1 MTQTTG
7 SDTSRVRLGAAGA
20 AVTLATLVTNALAYV
35 VPVLGARRLS
45 AADLG
50 ALATVLAL
58 GAIAAVPGF
67 GLQIAVAAHRARWGG
82 GGAGRLGLR
91 TAALTGAVT
100 LAAVPLLTVLLRLP
114 APLTLLLAATT
125 FATVLAGRWLGE
137 LQGDQRFLRLA
148 VAMAVV
154 AAGRYGGLVVGL
166 LLGRG
171 PVTCLL
177 LTTVTG
183 LLALPILA
191 RLAAPETAGVT
202 SPIGRGAESATPPGA
217 VLTGPRGDEPGA
229 GETGGV
235 VPRRLG
241 ARQVTTACAATLA
254 MLTIS
259 YADLILARQLLPAA
273 DSGAYAV
280 GSVLTKG
287 ALWAPQVV
295 TLLVLPRLARGDR
308 RARLVALALI
318 MACGA
323 ALVLAATIGGE
334 LAFRLA
340 GGAGYLHLADTAP
353 IFAATG
359 ALYAVVFMLVND
371 RVATGARW
379 PAAPLWV
386 ATAGLAAATALIAPR
401 TVTGV
406 LSCALI
412 AATVTAAAMVW
423 LVFRPGRPTHAI
435 NIGNLRPTWM
445 RGSQRTRT
453 TLSDQP
459 GAVTRQTGVDDDSA
473 GTQAPRAP
481 SRWLP

>member
-58 GAIAAVPGF
+58 AAIAAVPGF

-82 GGAGRLGLR
+82 AGAGRLGLR

-100 LAAVPLLTVLLRLP
+100 LAVAPLLTVLLRLP
-114 APLTLLLAATT
+114 APLTLLLATTT
-125 FATVLAGRWLGE
+125 FATVMAGRWLGE

-148 VAMAVV
+148 VAMAVL

-183 LLALPILA
+183 LLTLPLLA
-191 RLAAPETAGVT
+191 RLAAPASTAT
-202 SPIGRGAESATPPGA
+202 ATPDAMPTGSRDDQPGSA
-217 VLTGPRGDEPGA
+217 GTGP
-229 GETGGV
+229 

-254 MLTIS
+254 MLAIS

-318 MACGA
+318 TACGA
-323 ALVLAATIGGE
+323 ALVATAAIGGE

-340 GGAGYLHLADTAP
+340 GGADYLHLADTAP

-386 ATAGLAAATALIAPR
+386 ATVGLTVCAALIAPR

-406 LSCALI
+406 LSCAL
-412 AATVTAAAMVW
+412 VTAAVTAATMSW
-423 LVFRPGRPTHAI
+423 LVFRPSHP
-435 NIGNLRPTWM
+435 
-445 RGSQRTRT
+445 RT
-453 TLSDQP
+453 TQRDRTAAP
-459 GAVTRQTGVDDDSA
+459 TPQTGVDGDSPH
-473 GTQAPRAP
+473 TQTPRTP

>member
-7 SDTSRVRLGAAGA
+7 RDAARVRLGAAGA
-20 AVTLATLVTNALAYV
+20 AVTIATLVTNSLAYV

-58 GAIAAVPGF
+58 AAIAAVPGF

-82 GGAGRLGLR
+82 GGAARLGLR
-91 TAALTGAVT
+91 TAALTAVLT
-100 LAAVPLLTVLLRLP
+100 LAAAPVLTMALRLP
-114 APLTLLLAATT
+114 HTLTLLLPATT

-148 VAMAVV
+148 AAMTVL

-171 PVTCLL
+171 PVACLL
-177 LTTVTG
+177 LATLTG
-183 LLALPILA
+183 LLALPVLA
-191 RLAAPETAGVT
+191 RLAAPTRAAPLAVRRGTPVPAG
-202 SPIGRGAESATPPGA
+202 
-217 VLTGPRGDEPGA
+217 TG
-229 GETGGV
+229 

-241 ARQVTTACAATLA
+241 ARQVMTACGATLA

-273 DSGAYAV
+273 GSGAYAV

-308 RARLVALALI
+308 RARLVALTLI
-318 MACGA
+318 LACGA
-323 ALVLAATIGGE
+323 VLVAAATVGGE

-340 GGAGYLHLADTAP
+340 GGVDYLHLAGSAP
-353 IFAATG
+353 LFAATG

-379 PAAPLWV
+379 PAAPLWL
-386 ATAGLAAATALIAPR
+386 ATVGLAGAAALIAPR

-406 LSCALI
+406 LSCAL
-412 AATVTAAAMVW
+412 AAAAVTTVTMAW
-423 LVFRPGRPTHAI
+423 LAFRPAR
-435 NIGNLRPTWM
+435 R
-445 RGSQRTRT
+445 
-453 TLSDQP
+453 
-459 GAVTRQTGVDDDSA
+459 
-473 GTQAPRAP
+473 
-481 SRWLP
+481 

>member
-7 SDTSRVRLGAAGA
+7 SDTSRFRLGAAGA

-67 GLQIAVAAHRARWGG
+67 GLQIAVAAHRARSGG
-82 GGAGRLGLR
+82 GGAGPLGLR

-114 APLTLLLAATT
+114 VPLTMLLAATT
-125 FATVLAGRWLGE
+125 FTTVLAGRWLGE

-154 AAGRYGGLVVGL
+154 ATGRYGGLVLGL
-166 LLGRG
+166 LLGAG

-177 LTTVTG
+177 LAAVTG

-191 RLAAPETAGVT
+191 RLATP
-202 SPIGRGAESATPPGA
+202 PSATTAVPPTVPPPPRA
-217 VLTGPRGDEPGA
+217 DEPAAALLRAAETPRTTDLAPRG
-229 GETGGV
+229 
-235 VPRRLG
+235 LG
-241 ARQVTTACAATLA
+241 ARQVATACTATLA

-259 YADLILARQLLPAA
+259 YADLILARQLLPAV

-308 RARLVALALI
+308 RARLAALGLI
-318 MACGA
+318 MACGV
-323 ALVLAATIGGE
+323 ALVAAATIGGE

-340 GGAGYLHLADTAP
+340 GGADYLHLADTAP
-353 IFAATG
+353 FFAATG
-359 ALYAVVFMLVND
+359 ALYAVVFMLVNE

-386 ATAGLAAATALIAPR
+386 ATLGLAAAAALIAPR
-401 TVTGV
+401 TLTGV
-406 LSCALI
+406 LSCAL
-412 AATVTAAAMVW
+412 AAAAVTATAMAW
-423 LVFRPGRPTHAI
+423 QVFRPSRVTDSTTGSRSSVRTGEAGHPETTQRERPAAGR
-435 NIGNLRPTWM
+435 R
-445 RGSQRTRT
+445 
-453 TLSDQP
+453 
-459 GAVTRQTGVDDDSA
+459 
-473 GTQAPRAP
+473 
-481 SRWLP
+481 

>member
-7 SDTSRVRLGAAGA
+7 RDAATVRLGAAGA
-20 AVTLATLVTNALAYV
+20 AVTVATLVTNALAYV

-91 TAALTGAVT
+91 TAALTAAVAVAAAPVLT
-100 LAAVPLLTVLLRLP
+100 LALRLP
-114 APLTLLLAATT
+114 VGLTLLLAAST
-125 FATVLAGRWLGE
+125 FATVLSGRWLGE

-148 VAMAVV
+148 VAMAVL
-154 AAGRYGGLVVGL
+154 AAGRYGGLIVGL
-166 LLGRG
+166 VLGRG
-171 PVTCLL
+171 PVACLL
-177 LTTVTG
+177 LGTLTG
-183 LLALPILA
+183 LLALPLLA
-191 RLAAPETAGVT
+191 RLATPSTAT
-202 SPIGRGAESATPPGA
+202 PPNSATPPTTTPSDTT
-217 VLTGPRGDEPGA
+217 TGQEPAAPGQ
-229 GETGGV
+229 G
-235 VPRRLG
+235 VPRRLD
-241 ARQVTTACAATLA
+241 ARQVMTACGATLA

-273 DSGAYAV
+273 GSGAYAV

-318 MACGA
+318 LTCGA
-323 ALVLAATIGGE
+323 ILVAASALGGE

-340 GGAGYLHLADTAP
+340 GGADYLHLAGSAP
-353 IFAATG
+353 LFAATG

-371 RVATGARW
+371 RVATAARW

-386 ATAGLAAATALIAPR
+386 ATVGLAVAATLIAPR

-406 LSCALI
+406 LACALA
-412 AATVTAAAMVW
+412 AATVTAVTMAW
-423 LVFRPGRPTHAI
+423 LVFRP
-435 NIGNLRPTWM
+435 
-445 RGSQRTRT
+445 TR
-453 TLSDQP
+453 
-459 GAVTRQTGVDDDSA
+459 R
-473 GTQAPRAP
+473 
-481 SRWLP
+481 